1 MKHFYVING
10 PNLNLT
16 GNRETHIYG
25 TTTLSQLAE
34 QLRQEFTNSAQ
45 LEFFQNNHERNLID
59 YLQSLTQK
67 DGIVI
72 NPGALSHTSI
82 ALRDALVAS
91 QIPAIEVHI
100 SNIFKR
106 EQFRHHSYISSVC
119 IGSIFGLGIN
129 GYKLAVQAL
138 LMRG

>member
-1 MKHFYVING
+1 MKHFYIING

-45 LEFFQNNHERNLID
+45 LEFFQNNHEGNLID

>member
-45 LEFFQNNHERNLID
+45 LEFFQNNHEGNLID